1 MGLCNK
7 LNVDKLI
14 VLQIFFESDIHKGM
28 IYTAWYEN
36 WYEITNIVSWK
47 ITFEGI
53 LDGILDDQILR
64 FKSFGILSEFGV
76 EHVGF

>member
-1 MGLCNK
+1 
-7 LNVDKLI
+7 

-47 ITFEGI
+47 ITFEI
-53 LDGILDDQILR
+53 DILDDQILR
-64 FKSFGILSEFGV
+64 FKSFGIPSEFGAK
-76 EHVGF
+76 HVGF